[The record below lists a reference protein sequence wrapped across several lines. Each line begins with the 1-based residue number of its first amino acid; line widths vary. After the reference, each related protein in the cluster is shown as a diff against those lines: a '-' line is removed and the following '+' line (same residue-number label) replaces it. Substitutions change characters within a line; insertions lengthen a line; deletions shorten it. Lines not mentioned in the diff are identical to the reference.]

1 MLHEAVVQVRPV
13 GAVIGWRYLSRRATT
28 NPVSRIGTA
37 STSSGKNRATVAAV
51 FSSPST
57 ETAASTNPSSIAPES
72 PMKIRAGK
80 KLWRRKPSVAPRT
93 IAERTPAF
101 GLPSE
106 SAITANVPPAIAAH
120 AGGEPVEAVEEV
132 DHVHHRDDPDHG
144 QRRPDPRRQVV
155 DAEEREREVVDPDA
169 EDGGIEPATTWPPS
183 FSHQRRPRKSSIA
196 PTTVATAAP
205 TSSPRTGRVRSRN
218 ASAGTMIPKNIA
230 RPPSRGI
237 GIRWTRRS
245 SGTSTAPSRRAIPA
259 TAGVSTTTI
268 TSASAAP

>member
-1 MLHEAVVQVRPV
+1 M
-13 GAVIGWRYLSRRATT
+13 
-28 NPVSRIGTA
+28 
-37 STSSGKNRATVAAV
+37 
-51 FSSPST
+51 F
-57 ETAASTNPSSIAPES
+57 
-72 PMKIRAGK
+72 
-80 KLWRRKPSVAPRT
+80 
-93 IAERTPAF
+93 
-101 GLPSE
+101 
-106 SAITANVPPAIAAH
+106 ITATIQITVNGAPTQTERSATPRNGNVKWSIQTPKI
-120 AGGEPVEAVEEV
+120 
-132 DHVHHRDDPDHG
+132 
-144 QRRPDPRRQVV
+144 
-155 DAEEREREVVDPDA
+155 
-169 EDGGIEPATTWPPS
+169 GGIEPAMTWPPS

-205 TSSPRTGRVRSRN
+205 TRRPRTDRDRSRN